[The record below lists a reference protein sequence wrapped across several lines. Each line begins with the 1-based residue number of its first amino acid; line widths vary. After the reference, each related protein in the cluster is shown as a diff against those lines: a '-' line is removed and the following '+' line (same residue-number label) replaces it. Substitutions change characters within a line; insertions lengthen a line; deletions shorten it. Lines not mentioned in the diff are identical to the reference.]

1 MNEGGRTM
9 SQVSRQAFIKGILGA
24 AAVSLTFGAVQFA
37 SGRDLGRVSQAPVL
51 QAPVLEAPV
60 LEVSLLSA
68 GAGINRAAKAD
79 RVAGVSASAARM
91 QTISLQ
97 IEGLLDTSVLVRV
110 PVDHAAR
117 DTSFAKPGDRK
128 VACEPVVSVLTD
140 VAKQLEPGRCVT

>member
-1 MNEGGRTM
+1 MNEGGRSM

-51 QAPVLEAPV
+51 QAPV

>member
-51 QAPVLEAPV
+51 QAPV